1 MNQFPLIRFTW
12 LFRKKVIAREV
23 LNSIVRVSR
32 ASKMFSS
39 RKERS
44 SYNTP
49 ASGELF
55 SPKIIWRSEFWNYVT
70 SLKFSLVWEELNFSQ
85 AYGAFDL
92 LIEKCTVNIP
102 FSFNLWRKRSFW
114 LSWERFNALLRNRC
128 RNRLRK
134 KHLTQQ
140 LNPTFSAKGN
150 RNETQKNYKGF
161 IRITLNGLLIL
172 ISSKWKRFEIILY
185 SIECTQFLE
194 PENSCIRKVL
204 LSIFEQFF
212 LGKACMVV
220 RTFANYYS
228 ESFYY
233 FISSIS
239 FEHWCMQSF
248 FPNFMKLTFVKLTF
262 HWESRNFK
270 PFFSFRFH

>member
-70 SLKFSLVWEELNFSQ
+70 SLKFSLVWEELIFSQ

-204 LSIFEQFF
+204 LSISEQFF
-212 LGKACMVV
+212 FWKSLYGGENICQLLFRVFLLFHKLNKFWTLMYAVL
-220 RTFANYYS
+220 FS
-228 ESFYY
+228 KFYEID
-233 FISSIS
+233 F
-239 FEHWCMQSF
+239 C
-248 FPNFMKLTFVKLTF
+248 
-262 HWESRNFK
+262 
-270 PFFSFRFH
+270 